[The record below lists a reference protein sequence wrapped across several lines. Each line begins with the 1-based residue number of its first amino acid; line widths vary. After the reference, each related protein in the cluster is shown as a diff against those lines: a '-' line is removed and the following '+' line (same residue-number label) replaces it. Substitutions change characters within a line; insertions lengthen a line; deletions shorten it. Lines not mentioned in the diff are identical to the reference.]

1 MHSHYNNNNDDD
13 DDDDSGNNIAFWY
26 FGHNVYI
33 LNNLDAYLI
42 AYVAE
47 GICFVAAIALR
58 LYWDHCSG
66 CGVSSRQAELKS
78 TSFVSATSGDIMKER
93 YYENVLMEKNQMR
106 TNQLW
111 CIQSL
116 LCQHRASSCDCSTQH
131 PHKQVKSWR

>member
-1 MHSHYNNNNDDD
+1 MHL
-13 DDDDSGNNIAFWY
+13 
-26 FGHNVYI
+26 

-47 GICFVAAIALR
+47 GICFVAVIALR

-66 CGVSSRQAELKS
+66 CGVSIRQAELKS
-78 TSFVSATSGDIMKER
+78 TSLVSVTSGDIMEER
-93 YYENVLMEKNQMR
+93 YYENVLMERNQMR

-111 CIQSL
+111 CVQSL

-131 PHKQVKSWR
+131 PHKQVKSRR

>member
-13 DDDDSGNNIAFWY
+13 DDSGNNVAFWY

-66 CGVSSRQAELKS
+66 CGVSSRQAE
-78 TSFVSATSGDIMKER
+78 
-93 YYENVLMEKNQMR
+93 
-106 TNQLW
+106 
-111 CIQSL
+111 
-116 LCQHRASSCDCSTQH
+116 
-131 PHKQVKSWR
+131 